1 MVFYKTGRWFL
12 PVFLWEKSLKFG
24 KMLVFLCSISILPP
38 PLNSLSPPEGTLIS
52 FLPLD
57 VLIVVSVSLYN
68 RQPGCATAPYSRSL
82 CSPFAGGKAVGLTIL
97 FPMEKSALPKK
108 RTVGSKP
115 PTAFFVQPMLP
126 WGNAPLRLR
135 MGERAYGDCA
145 SPNPATSPK
154 NSWLLRL
161 AWGRLVLTVRTGGG
175 VVAVKK
181 WRKL

>member
-1 MVFYKTGRWFL
+1 MQKSGNLWKCPWYSIYKGLYRKNRHSWRFFFL
-12 PVFLWEKSLKFG
+12 YQHPT
-24 KMLVFLCSISILPP
+24 P
-38 PLNSLSPPEGTLIS
+38 PLNPLSPPERTLIS
-52 FLPLD
+52 SLPLD
-57 VLIVVSVSLYN
+57 VLVLVSVALCN

-145 SPNPATSPK
+145 SPNPCDLP
-154 NSWLLRL
+154 
-161 AWGRLVLTVRTGGG
+161 
-175 VVAVKK
+175 
-181 WRKL
+181 

>member
-38 PLNSLSPPEGTLIS
+38 PLNPLSPPEGTLIS
-52 FLPLD
+52 SLPLD
-57 VLIVVSVSLYN
+57 VLVVVSVSLCN

-108 RTVGSKP
+108 RTVGSKTSNCFFRP
-115 PTAFFVQPMLP
+115 ADVTMGKRSTAVTDGEKRIWGLRVPKPCDLP
-126 WGNAPLRLR
+126 
-135 MGERAYGDCA
+135 
-145 SPNPATSPK
+145 
-154 NSWLLRL
+154 
-161 AWGRLVLTVRTGGG
+161 
-175 VVAVKK
+175 
-181 WRKL
+181 

>member
-38 PLNSLSPPEGTLIS
+38 PLNPLSPPEGTLIS
-52 FLPLD
+52 SLPLD
-57 VLIVVSVSLYN
+57 VLVLVSVSLCN
-68 RQPGCATAPYSRSL
+68 HQPGCATALYSRFL
-82 CSPFAGGKAVGLTIL
+82 CSPFAGGKAMGLTIL

-126 WGNAPLRLR
+126 WGNALLRLR
-135 MGERAYGDCA
+135 MEKRGYGDCA
-145 SPNPATSPK
+145 SPNPATFPK
-154 NSWLLRL
+154 NSWWLRL
-161 AWGRLVLTVRTGGG
+161 ACGEICPRYE
-175 VVAVKK
+175 KK
-181 WRKL
+181 KQFKS